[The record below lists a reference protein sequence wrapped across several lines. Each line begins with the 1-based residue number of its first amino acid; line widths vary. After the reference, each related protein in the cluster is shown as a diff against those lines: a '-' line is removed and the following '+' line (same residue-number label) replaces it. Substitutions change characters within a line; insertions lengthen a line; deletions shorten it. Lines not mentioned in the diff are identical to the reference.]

1 MSDILKSL
9 ASIASL
15 SDQKSKIEQYRTLLQ
30 SILVISE
37 PEVLNAF
44 IDHML
49 TDEVPLVV
57 SRQLMMHFAQDL
69 SRLSAEVFKP
79 VATHALD
86 RLQPRVVSFEEPVT
100 LIREGLAD
108 QLEKEEQWSKAAGIL
123 AGIDLDSGVRNVDT
137 SYKLSKSIK
146 IAMLYLE
153 DEDPVNAEMYI
164 KKAASL
170 IGTCK
175 AADLELQY
183 KVCYAR
189 ILDSKRRFLE
199 AALRYY
205 ELSLLSSQKAEGL
218 TVDPEELIQSLGL
231 AVTCT
236 VLAPAGA
243 QRSRML
249 STLYKDER
257 SPQLPVYPLLEK
269 VYLERILSR
278 QEVEAFAK
286 TLKSH
291 QMALLPDGTTVLER
305 AVMQHNIL
313 SASKLYNNI
322 SLQELGALLGV
333 ASERAE
339 SISCDMISDGR
350 LQASVDQVENMIHF
364 HQGEVLLQWDAQI
377 QSLCHK
383 VNEIVDEAANAGI
396 KLSA

>member
-1 MSDILKSL
+1 
-9 ASIASL
+9 
-15 SDQKSKIEQYRTLLQ
+15 
-30 SILVISE
+30 
-37 PEVLNAF
+37 
-44 IDHML
+44 
-49 TDEVPLVV
+49 
-57 SRQLMMHFAQDL
+57 
-69 SRLSAEVFKP
+69 
-79 VATHALD
+79 
-86 RLQPRVVSFEEPVT
+86 VT
-100 LIREGLAD
+100 LIRESLAA
-108 QLEKEEQWSKAAGIL
+108 QLEKEEHWSKAAGIL
-123 AGIDLDSGVRNVDT
+123 AGIDLDSGVRHVDT

-205 ELSLLSSQKAEGL
+205 ELSLLGSQKAEGL
-218 TVDPEELIQSLGL
+218 TIDPEELIQSLGL
-231 AVTCT
+231 AVACT

-243 QRSRML
+243 QRSRIL

-257 SPQLPVYPLLEK
+257 SHQLPVYPLLEK

-278 QEVEAFAK
+278 QEVETFAK
-286 TLKSH
+286 TLKPH

-333 ASERAE
+333 TSERAE
-339 SISCDMISDGR
+339 SISCDMITDGR
-350 LQASVDQVENMIHF
+350 LEASVDQVENMIHF

-383 VNEIVDEAANAGI
+383 VNEIVDETAKAGI